1 MSLRDKVQDEINK
14 LYKLCNKNGLTFHF
28 SSNSSPAVMTILPKV
43 TDDMGQE
50 KLFEIDDGKR
60 RTASDAKIEIIFDDG
75 DIVIQTSS
83 AFVIDDSIMSK
94 AKLSAKK
101 IFSLFTWLFFDD
113 TKKLPNNG
121 LVVDESLFIPDEADL
136 DEEDDEEYVE
146 TTEEAEELESEME
159 GDDSDEELE
168 DSDSDVTGEDG
179 EESDTLEDDPE
190 EER

>member
-28 SSNSSPAVMTILPKV
+28 SSNTSPAVMTILPKV
-43 TDDMGQE
+43 TDDEGQE

-60 RTASDAKIEIIFDDG
+60 RTASDAKIEIVFDDG
-75 DIVIQTSS
+75 DIVIRTVS
-83 AFVIDDSIMSK
+83 AFVIDDSIMNK

-101 IFSLFTWLFFDD
+101 IFNLFTWLFFDD
-113 TKKLPNNG
+113 TKKLPDTG

-136 DEEDDEEYVE
+136 DDEEDVE
-146 TTEEAEELESEME
+146 ITEEAEELESEME

-168 DSDSDVTGEDG
+168 DSDSDVTGEDE
-179 EESDTLEDDPE
+179 EESDILEDDPE

>member
-28 SSNSSPAVMTILPKV
+28 SSNSSPAVMTILPKI
-43 TDDMGQE
+43 TDDEGQE

-113 TKKLPNNG
+113 TKKLPDTG

-136 DEEDDEEYVE
+136 DDEEDVE
-146 TTEEAEELESEME
+146 ITEEAEELEGEE
-159 GDDSDEELE
+159 DVEEDIILITEEDLLDETEDDS
-168 DSDSDVTGEDG
+168 G
-179 EESDTLEDDPE
+179 EELEDDPE
-190 EER
+190 E

>member
-1 MSLRDKVQDEINK
+1 MKLSLRDKVQDEINK

-28 SSNSSPAVMTILPKV
+28 SSNTSPAVMTILPKV
-43 TDDMGQE
+43 TDDEGQE

-60 RTASDAKIEIIFDDG
+60 RTASDAKIEIVFDDG
-75 DIVIQTSS
+75 DIVIRTVS
-83 AFVIDDSIMSK
+83 AFVIDDAIMNK

-101 IFSLFTWLFFDD
+101 IFNLFTWLFFDD
-113 TKKLPNNG
+113 TKKLPDTG
-121 LVVDESLFIPDEADL
+121 LVVDESLFIPDEA
-136 DEEDDEEYVE
+136 
-146 TTEEAEELESEME
+146 EEAEELESEME

-168 DSDSDVTGEDG
+168 DSNSDVTGEDG